1 VAVGGVDSSCQ
12 RRRGLVAGLLRARHR
27 CRRPAPRRWNGP
39 TFSVTL
45 LLILLL
51 SFGSILSYAKS
62 SKEEVPVYKYYKSI
76 EIKSGETMSSIADQ
90 YLSDEYDSKEQYI
103 NEVIQINA
111 LKEDII
117 HNGQYLIIPYY
128 SQEFK

>member
-1 VAVGGVDSSCQ
+1 MRTISKKSMIIRK
-12 RRRGLVAGLLRARHR
+12 RRRN
-27 CRRPAPRRWNGP
+27 RRLIKF
-39 TFSVTL
+39 TFSFTL

-62 SKEEVPVYKYYKSI
+62 SKEDVPVYKYYKSI
-76 EIKSGETMSSIADQ
+76 EIKSGETICSIADQ
-90 YLSDEYDSKEQYI
+90 YLSDEYESKEQYM

-111 LKEDII
+111 LKEDTI

-128 SQEFK
+128 SQELK